1 MFAFAW
7 AFAARTRFL
16 LRRFMPTNILLD
28 AINTRRGLKWG
39 ALAMLLAVPY
49 ALVSVLCVG
58 LVERGAPGWVSLLA
72 ILFIWNAFK
81 FFVAGPAALLRLIRV
96 RGIEARLRRQ
106 ATTDVANAHRAVD
119 LAEEPALIR

>member
-28 AINTRRGLKWG
+28 AINTRGGLKWG

-49 ALVSVLCVG
+49 ALVAVLCVG
-58 LVERGAPGWVSLLA
+58 LVERGAPGWASLLA
-72 ILFIWNAFK
+72 ILFIWNALK
-81 FFVAGPAALLRLIRV
+81 FLIAGPAALLRLMRV
-96 RGIEARLRRQ
+96 RGIEARIRLN
-106 ATTDVANAHRAVD
+106 ATTDVENERRAAH
-119 LAEEPALIR
+119 LAEETALIP